1 MARLFVAAWPTPAVT
16 GLLAALDRP
25 VEPGV
30 RWVPPGNW
38 HVTLRFIGEAAI
50 DEIASRLAGATL
62 PRAIAQLGPA
72 VIRLG
77 GRQLV
82 IPAEGVD
89 ALAAAVS
96 TATAGIG
103 HVDRHRFRGHLTIA
117 RLSPDTESAVAGRSI
132 RGEFEIAEIAL
143 VAADLPATGA
153 VYRTV
158 ASFPTT

>member
-1 MARLFVAAWPTPAVT
+1 MADPGSDGTVGRARSSERA
-16 GLLAALDRP
+16 GRALGSP
-25 VEPGV
+25 E
-30 RWVPPGNW
+30 NW
-38 HVTLRFIGEAAI
+38 HITLRFIGEAAI
-50 DEIASRLAGATL
+50 DDIASRLDGATL
-62 PRAIAQLGPA
+62 PRAVAQLGP
-72 VIRLG
+72 VVVRLG

-89 ALAAAVS
+89 ALAEAVR

-117 RLSPDTESAVAGRSI
+117 RLSPDTESAIAGRSI
-132 RGEFEIAEIAL
+132 RGEFEITEIAL
-143 VAADLPATGA
+143 VASDLGATGA